1 MTTSQSS
8 GQTASINKNN
18 YAIDKLEQV
27 RQKISVLRFLDFGQT
42 FTEQQ
47 SNDREAYI
55 FEILTCMH
63 EQLSES
69 ISCLENQNAI

>member
-1 MTTSQSS
+1 MTRTQSS
-8 GQTASINKNN
+8 GQNASINKNN
-18 YAIDKLEQV
+18 CTIDKLEQV

-55 FEILTCMH
+55 FEMLTGMH